1 MLVKDVLLMFW
12 HPVEHYGPK
21 LPELVVS
28 LVIGFIAIKIILLVA
43 THALRVTRM
52 PKSLTTLLS
61 GIIGVVLWILLF
73 TEIAREAGMT
83 SLAITISG
91 SAVVVGLVLANAFAP
106 VIADIASG
114 LYLAKD
120 PDFEVGYR
128 VKIGEVEGTIRKVD
142 IRKVRIR
149 DDKGKLHIYPNS
161 VVDKAAWTVVDRDP
175 ETKIDDKTG
184 KK

>member
-1 MLVKDVLLMFW
+1 MVIKDVLLMFW
-12 HPVEHYGPK
+12 SPVQHYGPK

-28 LVIGFIAIKIILLVA
+28 LIIGFIAIKIISMIA
-43 THALRVTRM
+43 TNALKLARM

-61 GIIGVVLWILLF
+61 GIIGVLLWILLF
-73 TEIAREAGMT
+73 TEIARQAGMT

-128 VKIGEVEGTIRKVD
+128 VKIGEVEGIIRKVD

-149 DDKGKLHIYPNS
+149 DDKGKLHVYPNS
-161 VVDKAAWTVVDRDP
+161 VVDKATWAVIDRDP
-175 ETKIDDKTG
+175 EPKIDDKTG

>member
-1 MLVKDVLLMFW
+1 MVIKDVLLLFW

-21 LPELVVS
+21 LPELIVS
-28 LVIGFIAIKIILLVA
+28 LIIGVIAIKIISMIFRN
-43 THALRVTRM
+43 ALRVTKM
-52 PKSLTTLLS
+52 PKSLTSLLS

-83 SLAITISG
+83 SLALTISG
-91 SAVVVGLVLANAFAP
+91 SALIIGLVLANAFAP

-114 LYLAKD
+114 LYLVKD

-128 VKIGEVEGTIRKVD
+128 VKIGDVEGIIRKID

-161 VVDKAAWTVVDRDP
+161 VVDKATWAVLDRDP
-175 ETKIDDKTG
+175 EAKIDGTHQKR
-184 KK
+184 